1 MKLIHV
7 SDTHIGRGDNALR
20 FERVVDDLLANP
32 PDAPEKCVIVHTGDL
47 IDSASGTNRRAAK
60 VLLDRLATRYRVLL
74 CPGNHDYGDAMS
86 VDEEDAQAFQR
97 AFGDYI
103 FQGKP
108 SSFPVLSAVGPDHI
122 FIGLD
127 SNAEELGFWE
137 RWFAEGHLG
146 KAQLS
151 ALNSMLDS
159 PEVAGKQ
166 VVIYLHHH
174 PFSFGYTVM
183 ADVGDRHPLSL
194 LFARLSRPFLRLKD
208 AYSLCQVV
216 RDRAHVLLFGHM
228 HFGLDCSGEGQ
239 KYGVRLA
246 LDGGSTTCA
255 DDDADRMRYRV
266 IDLPE
271 LSRTVRMLHISAGKP
286 EVLWRAPME
295 LQKGQQCG

>member
-1 MKLIHV
+1 MKLIHF

-32 PDAPEKCVIVHTGDL
+32 PDTPERCLIVHTGDL
-47 IDSASGTNRRAAK
+47 IDSASNANRRAAR

-74 CPGNHDYGDAMS
+74 CPGNHDYGDAMA
-86 VDEEDAQAFQR
+86 VDEEDAEAFRR
-97 AFGDYI
+97 AFSDYI

-108 SSFPVLSAVGPDHI
+108 SSFPVVTEVAGDHV

-127 SNAEELGFWE
+127 SNAEELSGWE

-146 KAQLS
+146 KGQMS
-151 ALNSMLDS
+151 ALNALLDS
-159 PEVAGKQ
+159 QVVVGKR

-194 LFARLSRPFLRLKD
+194 LYARLTRPFLRLKD

-228 HFGLDCSGEGQ
+228 HFGLDCSSEGQ

-246 LDGGSTTCA
+246 LDGSSTTCA
-255 DDDADRMRYRV
+255 DDDSDRMRYRV
-266 IDLPE
+266 IDLSE
-271 LSRTVRMLHISAGKP
+271 MSQTVRMLN
-286 EVLWRAPME
+286 L
-295 LQKGQQCG
+295 